1 MEFRSKILT
10 LLNKPFPI
18 PIHGDVAIS
27 EEVIYDI
34 SCVIN
39 FYGRIKFLR
48 NILSCLKEQNINK
61 SRFEVL
67 LVEDRN
73 GTSEGSE
80 MAKEFSDCLNITYL
94 TLKNNFGIMGY
105 SRNVGI
111 LSSKGKYILLL
122 DDDTVILQSNFLTL
136 LLETFE
142 RKKPDGVIPM
152 GRPSFCLSKS
162 KYQFHDLFFPA
173 NKCIAYSRETL
184 IELKGFNS
192 KIIGQEDVEFT
203 IRLSIRNKKLLKNP
217 ELVYYHP
224 PLIQQ
229 SYNKSAAV
237 GFSYYRLKNKYP
249 FVIWILLLMNGC
261 RYLPLGALQFNDK
274 HKNQFRFSMG
284 FLIGIFYGII
294 NKKVDYR

>member
-1 MEFRSKILT
+1 MGFRSKILT

-18 PIHGDVAIS
+18 PLHGDAAID
-27 EEVIYDI
+27 ERVTCDI

-39 FYGRIKFLR
+39 FYGRTGSLR
-48 NILSCLKEQNINK
+48 NILSCLKEQDINK

-80 MAKEFSDCLNITYL
+80 TAKEFSDCLNITYMP
-94 TLKNNFGIMGY
+94 LKKNFGTMGY
-105 SRNVGI
+105 SRNAGI
-111 LSSKGKYILLL
+111 LSSRGKYILFL
-122 DDDTVILQSNFLTL
+122 DDDTVILQRNFLTL

-152 GRPSFCLSKS
+152 GRPSFCLSRS

-173 NKCIAYSRETL
+173 NKCMAYSRKTL

-192 KIIGQEDVEFT
+192 KIIGQEDVELT
-203 IRLSIRNKKLLKNP
+203 IRLSIRNKKLVKSP

-237 GFSYYRLKNKYP
+237 GLSYYGLKDKYP
-249 FVIWILLLMNGC
+249 FAIWILLLMNGC
-261 RYLPLGALQFNDK
+261 RYLPLGVLQFNEK
-274 HKNQFRFSMG
+274 YKNQFRFSMG
-284 FLIGIFYGII
+284 FLIGIFYGVI